1 MDQIDV
7 ATTDAGV
14 SSRALARCLPVP
26 AGAYLVLVIL
36 MTAVTALGAPA
47 GETVVRQLADLA
59 RDDTVYRWGFF
70 LASLLPATVV
80 PLMAV
85 VALGVAAPAQGGGV
99 TVARL
104 CGWAGTALV
113 AAYAPLSTAAYA
125 SQYTV
130 FDWLLQRDLVAAAPW
145 YFNNSLGAPYTFDLL
160 AYAIWG
166 LGVAIIAWPLLGRS
180 GALRWLSWTLAAS
193 GVLSMLAFGLH
204 ALESSL
210 TSPVSLV
217 SGVLTVPFAIAAI
230 VYARGLLRSAR

>member
-1 MDQIDV
+1 M
-7 ATTDAGV
+7 
-14 SSRALARCLPVP
+14 
-26 AGAYLVLVIL
+26 
-36 MTAVTALGAPA
+36 
-47 GETVVRQLADLA
+47 
-59 RDDTVYRWGFF
+59 
-70 LASLLPATVV
+70 
-80 PLMAV
+80 
-85 VALGVAAPAQGGGV
+85 
-99 TVARL
+99 

-113 AAYAPLSTAAYA
+113 AAYAPLSAAAYA

-145 YFNNSLGAPYTFDLL
+145 YFNNSLGAPFTFDLL

>member
-1 MDQIDV
+1 MDQIDLG
-7 ATTDAGV
+7 TTDARV
-14 SSRALARCLPVP
+14 SGRALARCLPVA
-26 AGAYLVLVIL
+26 AGAYLVLVVL
-36 MTAVTALGAPA
+36 MTVVTALGAPA
-47 GETVVRQLADLA
+47 GDTVVRQLADLA

-85 VALGVAAPAQGGGV
+85 VALGVAAPAQGEGV

-113 AAYAPLSTAAYA
+113 AAYAPLSAAAYA

-145 YFNNSLGAPYTFDLL
+145 YFNNS
-160 AYAIWG
+160 
-166 LGVAIIAWPLLGRS
+166 
-180 GALRWLSWTLAAS
+180 LAAS

>member
-1 MDQIDV
+1 MDQIDLG
-7 ATTDAGV
+7 TTDARV
-14 SSRALARCLPVP
+14 SGRALARCLPVA
-26 AGAYLVLVIL
+26 AGAYLVLVVL
-36 MTAVTALGAPA
+36 MTVVTALGAPA
-47 GETVVRQLADLA
+47 GDTVVRQLADLA

-80 PLMAV
+80 PLMVV
-85 VALGVAAPAQGGGV
+85 VALGVA
-99 TVARL
+99 
-104 CGWAGTALV
+104 ALV
-113 AAYAPLSTAAYA
+113 AAYAPLSAAAYA

-145 YFNNSLGAPYTFDLL
+145 YFNNSLGAPFTFDLL

-217 SGVLTVPFAIAAI
+217 SGVLTAPFAIAAI

>member
-1 MDQIDV
+1 MDQIDLG
-7 ATTDAGV
+7 TTDARV
-14 SSRALARCLPVP
+14 SGRALARCLPVA
-26 AGAYLVLVIL
+26 AGAYLVLVVL
-36 MTAVTALGAPA
+36 MTVVTALGAPA
-47 GETVVRQLADLA
+47 GDTVVRQLADLA

-80 PLMAV
+80 PLMV
-85 VALGVAAPAQGGGV
+85 VLALGVA
-99 TVARL
+99 
-104 CGWAGTALV
+104 ALV
-113 AAYAPLSTAAYA
+113 AAYAPLSAAAYA

-145 YFNNSLGAPYTFDLL
+145 YFNNSLGAPFTFDLL